1 MTNYN
6 QQPKHY
12 PILSAAEFIAQGTTP
27 GQIASIARRNPIHAR
42 AIRAI
47 AEEVA
52 AITGAPL
59 YGKPRPKA
67 QRHHNDNSRNRGRR
81 AA

>member
-1 MTNYN
+1 MSN
-6 QQPKHY
+6 Y

-67 QRHHNDNSRNRGRR
+67 HGTSTRHHNDNSRNRGRR

>member
-1 MTNYN
+1 MSN
-6 QQPKHY
+6 Y
-12 PILSAAEFIAQGTTP
+12 PILTATEFIAQGTTP
-27 GQIASIARRNPIHAR
+27 GQIASIARRNPDQAR
-42 AIRAI
+42 AIRSL

-67 QRHHNDNSRNRGRR
+67 QRHHNDNNRSRGRR
-81 AA
+81 VA

>member
-1 MTNYN
+1 MTNN
-6 QQPKHY
+6 Y

-27 GQIASIARRNPIHAR
+27 GQIASIARRNPIQAR
-42 AIRAI
+42 AIRAV
-47 AEEVA
+47 AEDVA

-59 YGKPRPKA
+59 YGKPRP
-67 QRHHNDNSRNRGRR
+67 RPHNDNYRGKNRR

>member
-1 MTNYN
+1 MSN
-6 QQPKHY
+6 Y

-27 GQIASIARRNPIHAR
+27 GQIASIARRNPAQAR
-42 AIRAI
+42 AIRSI

-67 QRHHNDNSRNRGRR
+67 QRPHNDNYRGNKRR
-81 AA
+81 VA